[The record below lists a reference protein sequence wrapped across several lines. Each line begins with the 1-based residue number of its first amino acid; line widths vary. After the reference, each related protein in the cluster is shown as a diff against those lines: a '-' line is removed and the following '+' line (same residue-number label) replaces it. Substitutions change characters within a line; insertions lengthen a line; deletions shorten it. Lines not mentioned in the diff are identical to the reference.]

1 MFSLK
6 VELEFEGEIGRK
18 KGETNQNEGE

>member
-6 VELEFEGEIGRK
+6 VELEFEGEIGRN